1 MRCWANSRFAGQPTK
16 KGKSTSPIVP
26 TPYFIPLQIN
36 VLKDVK
42 ITVPVHETRKDL
54 VIVVEK
60 SKRVIRVK

>member
-1 MRCWANSRFAGQPTK
+1 MRCWANFRFAGQPNK
-16 KGKSTSPIVP
+16 KGKTTFPIVLI
-26 TPYFIPLQIN
+26 PYFIPLQIN

-42 ITVPVHETRKDL
+42 ITIPVHETRKDL